1 MFFLPIKTSLKNSSL
16 RDFYIT
22 TLNSGGGDIEGFAEN
37 KIFLLIFTCLF
48 LYRICTVVMNVLI
61 GLTVSRTDNMMKRAN
76 LVRLEK
82 TARAF
87 QNIEYLQKLFP
98 FGKKNKVWT
107 KIVFNLEYKPS
118 WLNYIMLR

>member
-1 MFFLPIKTSLKNSSL
+1 M
-16 RDFYIT
+16 

-37 KIFLLIFTCLF
+37 EIILLFFTCLF

-82 TARAF
+82 TARAC
-87 QNIEYLQKLFP
+87 QSIQYLQKLFP
-98 FGKKNKVWT
+98 FGKKKKEWT
-107 KIVFNLEYKPS
+107 KIEFDLDHRPS